1 MEQAMKATEKYKLLS
16 DAYPEMFQDIGQLV
30 QKGKLSKRFSLLQ
43 LSESEQG
50 QLAKAKEL
58 CELKIL
64 ELWREQENETFKAL
78 SSVYFDIASLL
89 PCECK
94 SDEDIYEIIK
104 VISLGYLGEHAHW
117 VRDFL
122 ISQKN
127 AIDHLEI
134 PEKWNSRLLRKCF
147 QVMVSLVI
155 KKSWADI
162 SHSISAINQL
172 RNEQQQFEEQFL
184 SQVKEEGQPY
194 GAAEVVSLYHF
205 AKTTEIVGQYL
216 LEGRFENGQYDIE
229 NKIKYH
235 LKVAREFAGAA
246 GNMMLELL
254 YQYVEVFAIK
264 LCRNTI
270 WYTLT
275 GINHWVSAFNQF
287 VAKRESNAIFE
298 LLHPQKEAILKGELL
313 NPAHRS
319 IVVSLPTSSG
329 KTLIAEYKIL
339 QALNEFRD
347 RGGWVA
353 YVVPTK
359 TLVNQTYTRLQQD
372 LGKIGLRIEKA
383 SGVAEIDGFE
393 AYLVENNGDNT
404 DFDVLV
410 TTYEKLNLLIRQGL
424 GTTERRPL
432 VLTVVD
438 EAHNIE
444 EKQRGLNLEL
454 LLATIKNDCREA
466 NFLLL
471 TPDIPNARQIAEWLG
486 GERGKTINI
495 QFDWWQP
502 NERVVGALG
511 TQGRGKNFDVYIQT
525 LNTAKGTYQIGE
537 NIPLIKVEDSEINLS
552 LIKQSKVKLASFV
565 GSEILDVNS
574 PIIILAAGIDETY
587 TIADYLTQ
595 KCSVNFELDDDIE
608 LLKKFVQT
616 ELGDDFPLVNYLD
629 KRIAI
634 HSSAIPD
641 EIRQLIELLMV
652 QGKLQAL
659 VATTTIAQGIN
670 FPVSAV
676 IMGSYDY
683 PFSGPMPTRDFW
695 NLAGRVGRVGQQ
707 SLGWVGIVSKN
718 DNDLQKV
725 VNYVSEASRNLLSQL
740 ESAVA
745 IAMDNQ
751 QEDFARWL
759 YKDERWSA
767 ILQYISHLRLQ
778 INDLNQFLNHLEEK
792 LQATLGFRQIE
803 ESKKRFLINKL
814 REYAQNLSL
823 EDARRADA
831 TGFSSVSVRQMIAR
845 LSQSNI
851 SPNDWNR
858 NQLFSEQNQTM
869 KKLVGIMLNTYE
881 IRKSLEEIKVGE
893 HVLDQQSISRLIV
906 QWVNGNNI
914 SQISR
919 SIFPNEDDKT
929 KAIEKTTKAIYKVIA
944 NMASWG
950 IAALQKMPTSGI
962 DWQDLS
968 ETEKKKMMNIP
979 AYLLYGVN
987 TDEGVLMRKAN
998 VPRSI
1003 ANNLGSI
1010 YKQQVGDELYNKKT
1024 SMVQEWLKNQGED
1037 VWQSVVP
1044 SNSKLNA
1051 GEYQRIWKKLNG
1063 VH

>member
-1 MEQAMKATEKYKLLS
+1 MKATEKYKLLS
-16 DAYPEMFQDIGQLV
+16 DAFPEMLKGIGQLV
-30 QKGKLSKRFSLLQ
+30 QKGKLTKRFSLLQ
-43 LSESEQG
+43 LSESELN

-58 CELKIL
+58 CELKLL
-64 ELWREQENETFKAL
+64 ELWQHQEDENFKAL
-78 SSVYFDIASLL
+78 CSVYFDIASLL

-104 VISLGYLGEHAHW
+104 VISLGYLGEHAHL
-117 VRDFL
+117 VKDFL
-122 ISQKN
+122 ITQKT
-127 AIDHLEI
+127 AIDNLEI

-147 QVMVSLVI
+147 RVIVSLVI
-155 KKSWADI
+155 KKSWAEI
-162 SHSISAINQL
+162 SQSINAINQL
-172 RNEQQQFEEQFL
+172 REEQKQFEEQFL
-184 SQVKEEGQPY
+184 SQVKEEGQAY

-205 AKTTEIVGQYL
+205 AKTTEIIGQYL
-216 LEGRFENGQYDIE
+216 LEGRIENGQYDIE

-254 YQYVEVFAIK
+254 YQYVESFAIK
-264 LCRNTI
+264 LIRNTI

-287 VAKRESNAIFE
+287 VAKREENPVFE
-298 LLHPQKEAILKGELL
+298 LLYPQKESILKGELL

-319 IVVSLPTSSG
+319 IVVNLPTSSG

-339 QALNEFRD
+339 QALNEFRE

-359 TLVNQTYTRLQQD
+359 TLVNQTYIRLQQD
-372 LGKIGLRIEKA
+372 LGNIGLRIEKA

-393 AYLVENNGDNT
+393 AYLVESKGDNT
-404 DFDVLV
+404 DFDVLI

-502 NERVVGALG
+502 NERVVGAIG
-511 TQGRGKNFDVYIQT
+511 AQGRGKNFDVYIQT

-537 NIPLIKVEDSEINLS
+537 NIPLIKVENSETNLS
-552 LIKQSKVKLASFV
+552 QIKQSKVKLARFV
-565 GSEILDVNS
+565 GSEILDLNS
-574 PIIILAAGIDETY
+574 PIIILAGDVDETY
-587 TIADYLTQ
+587 TIAEYLTQ
-595 KCSVNFELDDDIE
+595 KCSKIFEPDEDIE
-608 LLKKFVQT
+608 LLKKFVET
-616 ELGDDFPLVNYLD
+616 ELGADFPLVNYLD

-641 EIRQLIELLMV
+641 EIRQLVELLMV

-695 NLAGRVGRVGQQ
+695 NLAGRVGRVSQQ
-707 SLGWVGIVSKN
+707 SLGWVGMVTRGN
-718 DNDLQKV
+718 DDLRKIAEY
-725 VNYVSEASRNLLSQL
+725 VNKASSYLLSQL

-745 IAMDNQ
+745 IAMENQ

-803 ESKKRFLINKL
+803 ENQKRFLINKL

-823 EDARRADA
+823 EYARRADS
-831 TGFSSVSVRQMIAR
+831 TGFSTVSVKQMIAR
-845 LSQSNI
+845 LSQSGI
-851 SPNDWNR
+851 SPGDWNK

-869 KKLVGIMLNTYE
+869 KKLVGIMLKTYE

-893 HVLDQQSISRLIV
+893 HVLDQQSISRLII

-914 SQISR
+914 SQISQ
-919 SIFPNEDDKT
+919 SIFPNEEDRK

-950 IAALQKMPTSGI
+950 IAALQKMPTNGI

-968 ETEKKKMMNIP
+968 DTEKKKMMNIP

-1003 ANNLGSI
+1003 ANNLGNI
-1010 YKQQVGDELYNKKT
+1010 YKQQYGDDIYSTKIYQVN
-1024 SMVQEWLKNQGED
+1024 EWIRNQSID
-1037 VWQSVVP
+1037 VWQRAIP
-1044 SNSKLNA
+1044 TNSRLSAEEYIKIWNKLNF
-1051 GEYQRIWKKLNG
+1051 LC
-1063 VH
+1063 

>member
-1 MEQAMKATEKYKLLS
+1 MKAMKATEKYKLLS
-16 DAYPEMFQDIGQLV
+16 DAFPEMLQDIGQLI
-30 QKGKLSKRFSLLQ
+30 QKGKLAKRFSLL
-43 LSESEQG
+43 LFPESELN
-50 QLAKAKEL
+50 QLAKTKEL

-64 ELWREQENETFKAL
+64 ELWNNQDDENFKAL
-78 SSVYFDIASLL
+78 CSVYFDIASLL
-89 PCECK
+89 SCECK
-94 SDEDIYEIIK
+94 SDEDIYEIVK
-104 VISLGYLGEHAHW
+104 VISLGYLGEHAHL
-117 VRDFL
+117 VKDFL
-122 ISQKN
+122 ITQKN
-127 AIDHLEI
+127 AIDNLQI

-147 QVMVSLVI
+147 QVIVSLVI
-155 KKSWADI
+155 KKSWTDI
-162 SHSISAINQL
+162 SQSINAINQL
-172 RNEQQQFEEQFL
+172 RKEQQQFEERFL

-205 AKTTEIVGQYL
+205 AKSTEIIGQYI
-216 LEGRFENGQYDIE
+216 LEGRIENAQYDVE
-229 NKIKYH
+229 NKIKYN

-246 GNMMLELL
+246 GNIMLELL
-254 YQYVEVFAIK
+254 YQYVEAFSIK

-275 GINHWVSAFNQF
+275 GINHWVSEFNQF
-287 VAKRESNAIFE
+287 VAKREENAVFE
-298 LLHPQKEAILKGELL
+298 LLYPQKEAILKGELL

-319 IVVSLPTSSG
+319 VVVSLPTSSG

-339 QALNEFRD
+339 QALNEFRE

-359 TLVNQTYTRLQQD
+359 TLVNQTYIRLQQD
-372 LGKIGLRIEKA
+372 LGKIGLGIEKA

-393 AYLVENNGDNT
+393 SYLVENSGDNT

-502 NERVVGALG
+502 NERVVGAIVA
-511 TQGRGKNFDVYIQT
+511 QGRGRSFDVYIQT

-537 NIPLIKVEDSEINLS
+537 NIPLIKVEHSDSNLS
-552 LIKQSKVKLASFV
+552 QIKQSKVKLASFV
-565 GSEILDVNS
+565 GSEILNVNS

-587 TIADYLTQ
+587 TIAQYLTE
-595 KCSVNFELDDDIE
+595 KCSVNFEPDDDIE

-629 KRIAI
+629 KHIAV

-641 EIRQLIELLMV
+641 DIRQLIELLMV

-670 FPVSAV
+670 SPVSAV
-676 IMGSYDY
+676 VMGSYDY
-683 PFSGPMPTRDFW
+683 PFSGPMPTIDFW

-707 SLGWVGIVSKN
+707 SLGWVGIISKN
-718 DNDLQKV
+718 DEDLQKII
-725 VNYVSEASRNLLSQL
+725 NYVSKASRDLLSQL

-759 YKDERWSA
+759 FKDERWSA

-823 EDARRADA
+823 EDARRADS

-851 SPNDWNR
+851 SPGDWNK
-858 NQLFSEQNQTM
+858 NQLFSEQNHTM
-869 KKLVGIMLNTYE
+869 KKLVGIMLKTYE
-881 IRKSLEEIKVGE
+881 IRKSLEEVKVGE
-893 HVLDQQSISRLIV
+893 HVLDQQSISRLII

-919 SIFPNEDDKT
+919 TIFPNEDNRT
-929 KAIEKTTKAIYKVIA
+929 RAIEKTTKAIYKVIA

-1003 ANNLGSI
+1003 ANNLGSV
-1010 YKQQVGDELYNKKT
+1010 YKQKLGDEIYNKKI
-1024 SMVQEWLKNQGED
+1024 SMVQEWLRNQGDD
-1037 VWQSVVP
+1037 VWQGVVP
-1044 SNSKLNA
+1044 ANSKLNA

-1063 VH
+1063 VQ